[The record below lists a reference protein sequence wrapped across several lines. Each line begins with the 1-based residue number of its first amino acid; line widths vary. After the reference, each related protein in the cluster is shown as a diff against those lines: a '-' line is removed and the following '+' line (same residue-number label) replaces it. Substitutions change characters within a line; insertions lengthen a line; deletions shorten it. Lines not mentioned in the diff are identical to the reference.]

1 MADLDRVDYDSLP
14 GAPQQADAPLRVTV
28 YPRRA
33 ELRFVPV
40 DHDPFADDGAADR
53 TLKRLGVDVANGT
66 ATSWVSNPAAGN
78 VPRFPDKR
86 LADAAS
92 RSAAPRLVPV
102 DHDPFA
108 DDGVAGAAKP
118 FTPIPSS
125 SQKRAASILSCET
138 AYIRCM
144 QARAGS
150 PVWCNAARDACLKTG
165 VLTIF
170 PGGFV
175 GQGG

>member
-1 MADLDRVDYDSLP
+1 MADLDPVAYDSLP

-40 DHDPFADDGAADR
+40 DHDPFADDG
-53 TLKRLGVDVANGT
+53 
-66 ATSWVSNPAAGN
+66 
-78 VPRFPDKR
+78 
-86 LADAAS
+86 
-92 RSAAPRLVPV
+92 
-102 DHDPFA
+102 
-108 DDGVAGAAKP
+108 VAGAAKP

-125 SQKRAASILSCET
+125 FQKRAASILSCET

-144 QARAGS
+144 QARAGN

-165 VLTIF
+165 APTIF